1 LRWLRDNGIAT
12 VFLGLTIVTILG
24 EAFVGQRLF
33 NEEQLS
39 HNESTVS
46 FWRYLASSDFGS
58 RIMENWQSEFLQFA
72 TFTIAT
78 VWLIQRGSAESKPP
92 GEEGGQSD
100 EKQKVGKHARSD
112 SPLWARVG
120 GIRQKLYENSL
131 FLVMLFFFFL
141 TWFAQ
146 SVTAWNVFNDEQAV
160 HGEASLSWLSY
171 VGTSDF
177 WDRTLQNWQSEFLA
191 VGTMA
196 IFAVYLRQRGSPE
209 SKPVGAPHHE
219 TTSV

>member
-1 LRWLRDNGIAT
+1 MPRWLRDNGIASF
-12 VFLGLTIVTILG
+12 FLAATIVTIAV
-24 EAFVGQRLF
+24 EALVSHSLF
-33 NEEQLS
+33 NEEQLA
-39 HNESTVS
+39 HHDTTVG

-72 TFTIAT
+72 TFVLAT
-78 VWLIQRGSAESKPP
+78 VWLVQRGSSESKEPEKAG
-92 GEEGGQSD
+92 GESD
-100 EKQKVGKHARSD
+100 KDQKVGRFANPD
-112 SPLWARVG
+112 SPLWARIG
-120 GIRQKLYENSL
+120 GVRRKVYENSL
-131 FLVMLFFFFL
+131 FLVMLLFFFL

-146 SVTAWNVFNDEQAV
+146 SVTAWNVFNDEQSQ
-160 HGEASLSWLSY
+160 HNEAALSWLGY

-209 SKPVGAPHHE
+209 SKPVGEPHDS
-219 TTSV
+219 TTR

>member
-1 LRWLRDNGIAT
+1 MPRWLRDNGIASF
-12 VFLGLTIVTILG
+12 FLAATIVTIAV
-24 EAFVGQRLF
+24 EALVSHSLF
-33 NEEQLS
+33 NEEQLA
-39 HNESTVS
+39 HHDTTVG

-72 TFTIAT
+72 TFVLAT
-78 VWLIQRGSAESKPP
+78 VWLVQRGSSESKEPEKAG
-92 GEEGGQSD
+92 GESD
-100 EKQKVGKHARSD
+100 KDQKVGRFANPD

-120 GIRQKLYENSL
+120 GVRRKVYENSL

-146 SVTAWNVFNDEQAV
+146 SVTAWNVFNDEQSQ
-160 HGEASLSWLSY
+160 HNEAALSWLGY

-209 SKPVGAPHHE
+209 SKPVGEPHDS
-219 TTSV
+219 TTR